1 MSRKIRI
8 GVLSFAHYHARFW
21 SEVFRNSP
29 LAEFVGIWDE
39 DKTRGAAAAETY
51 RTRFWPD
58 LEPLLQACEAVAIT
72 SETVHHLRLVE
83 AATKHKC
90 HILCEK
96 PPATNLADCDA
107 IEALVADAGVTFM
120 QSFPKR
126 FDPVNHEIK
135 RVLAEGRLGTLAL
148 VRVRHGHFHGL
159 EPHFHKEWFVDP
171 VLGGGGT
178 LLDEGVHAA
187 DFLLWMFGEP
197 ESVTAMVSKA
207 TLKLPVEDAG
217 IAIFR
222 YQSGMLAEICTSWSF
237 AAANDSIEIYGTKG
251 TVLLAGVDLGS
262 RDITPGGYLR
272 IYEAGS
278 SPKQWQVSDIT
289 PRFKTGGF
297 HQQNALNFLASLSEG
312 KPPPISL
319 ADGRRALELILTAYR
334 AVETGCEQSIPKPSR
349 Q

>member
-1 MSRKIRI
+1 MSGKIRI

-21 SEVFRNSP
+21 SEVFRELP

-39 DKTRGAAAAETY
+39 DAARGTAAAAAFG
-51 RTRFWPD
+51 TRFWQELD
-58 LEPLLQACEAVAIT
+58 LLLENCDAVAIC

-83 AATKHKC
+83 AATKRRC

-96 PPATNLADCDA
+96 PPATTLADCDA
-107 IEALVADAGVTFM
+107 IEKLIAKAGVMFM

-126 FDPVNHEIK
+126 FDPVNCELK
-135 RVLAEGRLGTLAL
+135 RLVAEGRLGTLAL

-159 EPHFHKEWFVDP
+159 EEHFHKEWFVDP

-187 DFLLWMFGEP
+187 DFLRWMFGEP
-197 ESVTAMVSKA
+197 EAVTAMVSKA
-207 TLKLPVEDAG
+207 TLNLPVEDVG

-222 YQSGMLAEICTSWSF
+222 YPSGMLAEICTSWSF
-237 AAANDSIEIYGTKG
+237 AAANDSIEIYGTRG
-251 TVLLAGVDLGS
+251 TALLSGVDLGS
-262 RDITPGGYLR
+262 RDITPGNYLR
-272 IYEAGS
+272 VYETGPG
-278 SPKQWQVSDIT
+278 PKQWRSSDIV

-297 HQQNALNFLASLSEG
+297 HQQNAIEFLAALDQG
-312 KPPPISL
+312 RPPPVSL
-319 ADGRRALELILTAYR
+319 ADGRRALEMILAAYR
-334 AVETGCEQSIPKPSR
+334 AIETGREQTIPPAAR